1 MDYKIRITPL
11 VIKDIKDIVDYI
23 AEDNEAAAKN
33 IGNKLY
39 DAIKSLTTL
48 PNRGSRLNNVI
59 SANTDYR
66 YVLCDNYMITYKV
79 VDDWVSVY
87 RVFDVRRDYKGLL

>member
-11 VIKDIKDIVDYI
+11 VIKDIKGIVNYVADDD
-23 AEDNEAAAKN
+23 ETAAKEM
-33 IGNKLY
+33 GNKLY
-39 DAIKSLTTL
+39 KAIERLKTF
-48 PNRGSRLNNVI
+48 PNRGGRLSNII

-66 YVLCDNYMITYKV
+66 FVLCDNYMITYKV

-87 RVFDVRRDYKGLL
+87 RVFDVRRDYKGLI